1 MILEWFREKFSCE
14 VCVFLLLSA
23 GEKRERERKKREC
36 DEMVHGDLGYL
47 HG

>member
-14 VCVFLLLSA
+14 VCVFFLLSA
-23 GEKRERERKKREC
+23 EEKRERKKREC
-36 DEMVHGDLGYL
+36 DEMVHGDLGQL